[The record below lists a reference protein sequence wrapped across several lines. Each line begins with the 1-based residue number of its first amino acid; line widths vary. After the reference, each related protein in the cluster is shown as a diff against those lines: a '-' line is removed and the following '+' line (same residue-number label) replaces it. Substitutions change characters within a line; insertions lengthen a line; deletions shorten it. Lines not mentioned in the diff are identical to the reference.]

1 MKITIDFETYYDK
14 QYSLSKLTYA
24 EYILGDK
31 FEIIGASIQEEDKPP
46 LWFEG
51 AEEVKAELI
60 RLFKLVGEEN
70 SSSTPCY
77 LISHNAY
84 FDLFIITQY
93 LHIPLPKSSL
103 LILAD
108 TMLYARATHHTTP
121 SGAYSLASL
130 SEAYLPNL
138 APKGK
143 EVLSAMGLTLADL
156 KTESNA
162 QFYQAYKEYCIH
174 DTTLCSALFDIFLPH
189 LPFSERQLI
198 DMTLRMFVEP
208 AFQIDTKLLNSYL
221 DTLTQN
227 KEQRIKELLPSY
239 SSREEAL
246 KMLRSRDKFAS
257 FLREKGIEV
266 PMKYSEKLGKEI
278 PALAK
283 TDKELLILRHSEDTP
298 EYIKEIIDL
307 KLDASSSIEQTRTE
321 TYLSLAN
328 LQTTP
333 PQAMPV
339 YLKYWSAHTGRY
351 GGGQKSNMQNLS
363 KRTRDPLLRR
373 SLIAPKG
380 SYIVA
385 TDSSQ
390 IEARLLAYIA
400 GQTDV
405 VDTFLNGK
413 DVYIQMATKIY
424 KLPYEEIYRLSKTS
438 EATKEGKKMRS
449 IGKEVILACGYALSA
464 DTFRKRME
472 LAGNYEAA
480 QIADKLVA
488 IYRSS
493 NSHISAF
500 WQTCDNVLR
509 QMIAGKKGRFGG
521 VNKDVFEFNGNRIKL
536 LNDTYLCYHNLR
548 YTDNGRS
555 IAYDTVKDGK
565 WITKRV
571 FGSALTENLTQGLAF
586 AILKAQALDIYNAGI
601 PIHLNVHDEWVS
613 VVRREKLERACYI
626 HYKAMSRMPKPFY
639 PSIPNNL
646 LACEVSIGKNYAD
659 LYSLNL

>member
-1 MKITIDFETYYDK
+1 MISKITIDFETYYDK

-31 FEIIGASIQEEDKPP
+31 FEIIGASIQTDDAPP
-46 LWFEG
+46 TWFEG

-60 RLFKLVGEEN
+60 RLFGLISSQGED
-70 SSSTPCY
+70 TRPCY

-93 LHIPLPKSSL
+93 LHIPLPAHSL

-121 SGAYSLASL
+121 SGAYSLSAL
-130 SEAYLPNL
+130 ADQYLPDL

-143 EVLSAMGLTLADL
+143 EVLSAIGLTLADF
-156 KTESNA
+156 KTPELA
-162 QFYQAYKEYCIH
+162 EQYQAYKDYCIH
-174 DTTLCSALFDIFLPH
+174 DTALCSALFDKFSPH

-221 DTLTQN
+221 ETLTQN
-227 KEQRIKELLPSY
+227 KEQRIKDLLPSY
-239 SSREEAL
+239 SSVQEAL
-246 KMLRSRDKFAS
+246 KMLRSRDKFAA
-257 FLREKGIEV
+257 FLQEKGIEV
-266 PMKYSEKLGKEI
+266 PMKYSYKLGKEI

-298 EYIKEIIDL
+298 DYIKELIDL

-321 TYLSLAN
+321 TYLSLAR
-328 LQTTP
+328 LSKY
-333 PQAMPV
+333 MPV

-373 SLIAPKG
+373 SLIAP
-380 SYIVA
+380 SDHYIVA

-405 VDTFLNGK
+405 VDTFLAGK

-424 KLPYEEIYRLSKTS
+424 KLPYEEIHRLSKTS

-449 IGKEVILACGYALSA
+449 IAKECILAMGYSMSA
-464 DTFRKRME
+464 DTFRHRME

-480 QIADKLVA
+480 QMADKLVA

-493 NSHISAF
+493 NSYISAF

-521 VNKDVFEFNGNRIKL
+521 ANKDVFEFNGNRIKL
-536 LNDTYLCYHNLR
+536 PNNTYLCYHNLR

-571 FGSALTENLTQGLAF
+571 FSGAMAENLTQALAF
-586 AILKAQALDIYNAGI
+586 AILKAQALDIYRAGI

-613 VVRREKLERACYI
+613 VVKREELERTCYI

-659 LYSLNL
+659 LYSLSL

>member
-1 MKITIDFETYYDK
+1 MTPTKITIDFETYYDK

-31 FEIIGASIQEEDKPP
+31 FEIIGASIQVDNSPP
-46 LWFEG
+46 LFYEG

-60 RLFKLVGEEN
+60 RLFKLVGGEKP
-70 SSSTPCY
+70 SATPCY

-93 LHIPLPKSSL
+93 LHIPLPSPSL

-108 TMLYARATHHTTP
+108 TMLYARASHHTTP
-121 SGAYSLASL
+121 SGAYSLSAL
-130 SEAYLPNL
+130 ADKYLPDL

-143 EVLSAMGLTLADL
+143 EVASAVGLTLADL
-156 KTESNA
+156 QTESNA
-162 QFYQAYKEYCIH
+162 QFYQAYKDYCIH
-174 DTTLCSALFDIFLPH
+174 DTTLCSALFDKFSPFLP
-189 LPFSERQLI
+189 FTERQLI

-221 DTLTQN
+221 ETLTQN

-239 SSREEAL
+239 STTEEAL
-246 KMLRSRDKFAS
+246 KMLRSRDKFAA
-257 FLREKGIEV
+257 FLQENGIAV

-283 TDKELLILRHSEDTP
+283 TDKELLVLRHDEETP
-298 EYIKEIIDL
+298 EYVKELIDL

-321 TYLSLAN
+321 TYLSLAS
-328 LQTTP
+328 LSKY
-333 PQAMPV
+333 MPV

-351 GGGQKSNMQNLS
+351 GGGQKSNVQNLS

-373 SLIAPKG
+373 SLIAPKD

-424 KLPYEEIYRLSKTS
+424 KLPYEEIHRLSKTS
-438 EATKEGKKMRS
+438 DATKEGKKMRS
-449 IGKEVILACGYALSA
+449 IAKECVLAMGYSMSA
-464 DTFRKRME
+464 DTFRHRME
-472 LAGNYEAA
+472 LAGNYDAA
-480 QIADKLVA
+480 QMADKLVA

-493 NSHISAF
+493 NSYISSF
-500 WQTCDNVLR
+500 WQTCDNVLK

-521 VNKDVFEFNGNRIKL
+521 ANKDVFEFNGNRIKL
-536 LNDTYLCYHNLR
+536 LNNTYLCYHNLR

-565 WITKRV
+565 WITKRT
-571 FGSALTENLTQGLAF
+571 FGANLVENVTQSLAF
-586 AILKAQALDIYNAGI
+586 AILKAQALDIYRAGI

-613 VVRREKLERACYI
+613 VVRREELERTCYI

>member
-1 MKITIDFETYYDK
+1 MTPTKITIDFETYYDK

-31 FEIIGASIQEEDKPP
+31 FEIIGASIQVNNSPP
-46 LWFEG
+46 LFYEG

-70 SSSTPCY
+70 SSATPCY

-93 LHIPLPKSSL
+93 LHIPLPKPSN

-121 SGAYSLASL
+121 SGAYSLSSL
-130 SEAYLPNL
+130 ADKYLPDL

-143 EVLSAMGLTLADL
+143 EVASAVGLTLADF
-156 KTESNA
+156 KTPELA
-162 QFYQAYKEYCIH
+162 EQYQAYKDYCIH
-174 DTTLCSALFDIFLPH
+174 DTELCSALFDMFLPH

-239 SSREEAL
+239 STTEDAL
-246 KMLRSRDKFAS
+246 KMLRSRDKFAA
-257 FLREKGIEV
+257 FLQEKGIEV

-283 TDKELLILRHSEDTP
+283 TDKELLVLRHSEDTP

-321 TYLSLAN
+321 TYLSLAR

-333 PQAMPV
+333 PKVMPI

-351 GGGQKSNMQNLS
+351 GGGQKSNVQNLS

-373 SLIAPKG
+373 SLIAP
-380 SYIVA
+380 SDHYIVA

-400 GQTDV
+400 GQKDI
-405 VDTFLNGK
+405 VDTFLAGK

-424 KLPYEEIYRLSKTS
+424 KLPYEDIHRLSKTS

-449 IGKEVILACGYALSA
+449 IGKEVVLACLAE
-464 DTFRKRME
+464 DTEILTQRGWIKIQDLLE
-472 LAGNYEAA
+472 DDLLWNGEEYV
-480 QIADKLVA
+480 KHGGLVD
-488 IYRSS
+488 R
-493 NSHISAF
+493 
-500 WQTCDNVLR
+500 
-509 QMIAGKKGRFGG
+509 GKKDCIEVKGITLTP
-521 VNKDVFEFNGNRIKL
+521 DHLIFNGQIFEESKNANSEKSAKWASR
-536 LNDTYLCYHNLR
+536 NLP
-548 YTDNGRS
+548 
-555 IAYDTVKDGK
+555 
-565 WITKRV
+565 TK
-571 FGSALTENLTQGLAF
+571 
-586 AILKAQALDIYNAGI
+586 K
-601 PIHLNVHDEWVS
+601 
-613 VVRREKLERACYI
+613 
-626 HYKAMSRMPKPFY
+626 
-639 PSIPNNL
+639 
-646 LACEVSIGKNYAD
+646 
-659 LYSLNL
+659 

>member
-1 MKITIDFETYYDK
+1 MTPTKITIDFETYYDK

-31 FEIIGASIQEEDKPP
+31 FEIIGASIQVNNSPP
-46 LWFEG
+46 LFYEG
-51 AEEVKAELI
+51 AEEVKAELV
-60 RLFKLVGEEN
+60 RLFGLV
-70 SSSTPCY
+70 SSYEDTSPCY

-93 LHIPLPKSSL
+93 LHIPLPSL
-103 LILAD
+103 SRGLILAD

-121 SGAYSLASL
+121 SGAYSLSAL
-130 SEAYLPNL
+130 ADQYLPDL

-143 EVLSAMGLTLADL
+143 EVLSAIGLTLADF
-156 KTESNA
+156 KTPELA
-162 QFYQAYKEYCIH
+162 EQYQAYKDYCIH
-174 DTTLCSALFDIFLPH
+174 DTTLCSALFDKFFPH
-189 LPFSERQLI
+189 LPFTEHQLI

-221 DTLTQN
+221 ETLTQN
-227 KEQRIKELLPSY
+227 KEQRIKELLPSF
-239 SSREEAL
+239 ETTEDAL

-257 FLREKGIEV
+257 FLQEKGIEV

-283 TDKELLILRHSEDTP
+283 TDKELLVLRHDEETP
-298 EYIKEIIDL
+298 EYIKELIDL

-321 TYLSLAN
+321 TYLSLAS
-328 LQTTP
+328 LSKY
-333 PQAMPV
+333 MPV

-373 SLIAPKG
+373 SLIAP
-380 SYIVA
+380 SDHYIVA

-424 KLPYEEIYRLSKTS
+424 KLPYEEIHRLSKTS

-449 IGKEVILACGYALSA
+449 IAKECVLAMGYSMSA
-464 DTFRKRME
+464 DTFRNRME
-472 LAGNYEAA
+472 LAWNYDAA
-480 QIADKLVA
+480 QMADKLVA

-493 NSHISAF
+493 NSYISAF

-521 VNKDVFEFNGNRIKL
+521 VNKDVFEFNGNKIKL

-555 IAYDTVKDGK
+555 ISYDTVKDGK
-565 WITKRV
+565 WQTNRI
-571 FGSALTENLTQGLAF
+571 FGGKFTENLVQALAF
-586 AILKAQALDIYNAGI
+586 AILKAQALYIYRAGI

-613 VVRREKLERACYI
+613 VVRREELERTCYI

>member
-1 MKITIDFETYYDK
+1 MPTKITIDFETYYDK

-31 FEIIGASIQEEDKPP
+31 FEIIGASIQVDNSPP
-46 LWFEG
+46 LFYEG

-60 RLFKLVGEEN
+60 RLFGLV
-70 SSSTPCY
+70 SSYEDTSPCY

-93 LHIPLPKSSL
+93 LHIPLPKQPNL
-103 LILAD
+103 TLAD

-121 SGAYSLASL
+121 SGAYSLSAL
-130 SEAYLPNL
+130 ADKYLPNL

-143 EVLSAMGLTLADL
+143 EVASAIGLTIADL
-156 KTESNA
+156 KTERNA
-162 QFYQAYKEYCIH
+162 KFFKDYKEYCIH
-174 DTTLCSALFDIFLPH
+174 DTTLCSALFDKFMLH
-189 LPFSERQLI
+189 LPFTERQLI

-221 DTLTQN
+221 DTLTQS

-239 SSREEAL
+239 PSTEDAL
-246 KMLRSRDKFAS
+246 KMLRSRDKFAA
-257 FLREKGIEV
+257 FLTEKGIEV
-266 PMKYSEKLGKEI
+266 PMKYSEKLSKEI

-283 TDKELLILRHSEDTP
+283 TDKELLVLRHSEDTP
-298 EYIKEIIDL
+298 EYIKELIDL

-321 TYLSLAN
+321 TYLSLAG
-328 LQTTP
+328 LSKY
-333 PQAMPV
+333 MPV

-373 SLIAPKG
+373 SLIAP
-380 SYIVA
+380 SNHYIVA

-405 VDTFLNGK
+405 VDTFLAGK

-424 KLPYEEIYRLSKTS
+424 KLPYEEIHRLSKTS

-449 IGKEVILACGYALSA
+449 IGKEVILAAGYSMSA
-464 DTFRKRME
+464 DTFRHRME
-472 LAGNYEAA
+472 LAGNYDAA
-480 QIADKLVA
+480 QMADKLIA
-488 IYRSS
+488 IYRNS

-521 VNKDVFEFNGNRIKL
+521 ANKDVFEFNGNKIKL
-536 LNDTYLCYHNLR
+536 PNDTYLCYHNLR

-555 IAYDTVKDGK
+555 IAFDTVKDGK
-565 WITKRV
+565 WITNRV
-571 FGSALTENLTQGLAF
+571 FGAKLVENLTQSLAF
-586 AILKAQALDIYNAGI
+586 AILKQQALDIYNSGI

-613 VVRREKLERACYI
+613 VVKREELERACYI